1 MVLVSK
7 NEKNSCVGVL
17 FCLIVGYWQPTW
29 LKMTLLHE
37 CFCFILQLKNIVLVS
52 KLLDLLLNVG
62 SRIDFIEAD
71 STLQ

>member
-7 NEKNSCVGVL
+7 NEKNSCAGVL
-17 FCLIVGYWQPTW
+17 FCLVVGYWLPTS
-29 LKMTLLHE
+29 LEMTLLHG
-37 CFCFILQLKNIVLVS
+37 CFCFILQLKNIAAVS

-62 SRIDFIEAD
+62 SRIDIIEVD

>member
-7 NEKNSCVGVL
+7 NEKNSCVWVL

-37 CFCFILQLKNIVLVS
+37 CFCFILQLKNIVLDS